1 MERESRILVVEE
13 EIDRERKI
21 KQEREE
27 MEKEM
32 VTRERCLNKEKKGR
46 EWETLWVEKHSSAEI
61 INKKAANKTMKTPI
75 NTVVPQPG
83 KTLPA
88 SEFSGLNKVPNGV

>member
-1 MERESRILVVEE
+1 MEILRAVKQFQEQERMERESRILVEEE
-13 EIDRERKI
+13 EIERERKI

-46 EWETLWVEKHSSAEI
+46 EWETFRK
-61 INKKAANKTMKTPI
+61 
-75 NTVVPQPG
+75 VVCVICGSDQ
-83 KTLPA
+83 KQ
-88 SEFSGLNKVPNGV
+88 E